1 MSKEFVD
8 LNTLQSEVKAG
19 NLDLPDLLLKL
30 DQFING
36 RPSSF
41 TKLVYENA
49 VLSDTHILSVIP
61 FEKYVDKYI

>member
-30 DQFING
+30 D
-36 RPSSF
+36 
-41 TKLVYENA
+41 
-49 VLSDTHILSVIP
+49 
-61 FEKYVDKYI
+61 

>member
-30 DQFING
+30 DQFINS

-49 VLSDTHILSVIP
+49 VLSETHVL
-61 FEKYVDKYI
+61 